1 MPIKMEIQLR
11 GLEAIVIWMITLF
24 IFVPEFIVG
33 LKDVSV
39 TIPQAVRRGGN
50 ALFICNYDMEN
61 DTLYSVKWYKG
72 RREFYRYTP
81 KENPAMKTFPSAGIN
96 VERNLSNQS
105 HVVLLAV
112 PLSISG
118 KFTCEISVE
127 APSFLTAM
135 MSGEMEV
142 VELPEQRPIV
152 TGIHSRYR
160 LGDLVD
166 GNCSIKFSK
175 PAANLTWTINGVVVP
190 PHHIKMHQIEKYPE
204 DNLESV
210 FSEIGFM
217 VTTQHFI
224 KGQMKL
230 KCTASLFNIYHEEVE
245 KLIEEDR
252 PRIMASGRS
261 FDMNAYPYDQQSSG
275 DFEDHNESYLTYHS
289 AAADASSSATTISS
303 SNSRKGLRAAAGHL
317 VSLLHRLVVSTSSTP
332 SASSL
337 SSITNVSRR
346 MVKGQ
351 IETAAETPPA
361 ARRIFCFI
369 VMSISMS
376 MSSLSSSS
384 SSLTARGTTT
394 TTTTAVMAV
403 TSTVTVEAKAGAAKT
418 MTANTGTPLPSAS
431 EQRTDY
437 DNDAPRVYA
446 STIMLFTVTVI
457 AVAGALAVFVI
468 LTFFMRWRFNDFLS
482 TAKGYYHSPRRQRRH
497 SDNEIDTNRV
507 LSPSTGLLQQRLGLR
522 LRQPEPE
529 REREEHQHGHQNQ
542 NHHQQTTMTMTTTTI
557 ESVGHHHHH
566 CHHRSQ
572 HPMVPSSL
580 MSAQKQPS
588 RIKRPEESFHSC

>member
-24 IFVPEFIVG
+24 VFVPEFIVG

-135 MSGEMEV
+135 ISGEMEV

-275 DFEDHNESYLTYHS
+275 DFEDHNESYLTHYSHS
-289 AAADASSSATTISS
+289 AAADVSSSATTISS
-303 SNSRKGLRAAAGHL
+303 SNARKGLRAAAGQL
-317 VSLLHRLVVSTSSTP
+317 VSLLHRLVVSTSSTS
-332 SASSL
+332 SASL

-346 MVKGQ
+346 MLKGQ

-361 ARRIFCFI
+361 ARIFCFI
-369 VMSISMS
+369 VMSMS

-384 SSLTARGTTT
+384 SSSPSSSLMTAAT
-394 TTTTAVMAV
+394 V
-403 TSTVTVEAKAGAAKT
+403 TSITSAAIVVVSTTPMPKVAGVH
-418 MTANTGTPLPSAS
+418 S
-431 EQRTDY
+431 RRFD
-437 DNDAPRVYA
+437 DNGARVYA
-446 STIMLFTVTVI
+446 PAIILFTVTVI
-457 AVAGALAVFVI
+457 AVAGALAVVVI
-468 LTFFMRWRFNDFLS
+468 LTFFIRWRFNDFLS
-482 TAKGYYHSPRRQRRH
+482 TAKGYYHSPRRQRRNSH
-497 SDNEIDTNRV
+497 NEIDTNRREV
-507 LSPSTGLLQQRLGLR
+507 LSSSTAH
-522 LRQPEPE
+522 RQP
-529 REREEHQHGHQNQ
+529 EEHQHGYQKQ
-542 NHHQQTTMTMTTTTI
+542 NHHQHRMTTTAI
-557 ESVGHHHHH
+557 KLEQESSH
-566 CHHRSQ
+566 CHIRSQ
-572 HPMVPSSL
+572 QLILLPMASPL
-580 MSAQKQPS
+580 LALEQPP
-588 RIKRPEESFHSC
+588 RIKRTYKCC

>member
-1 MPIKMEIQLR
+1 MELLQLR
-11 GLEAIVIWMITLF
+11 GLETILIWMITLCV
-24 IFVPEFIVG
+24 FVPEFIVG

-230 KCTASLFNIYHEEVE
+230 KCTATLFNIYHEEVE

-252 PRIMASGRS
+252 PKIMASGRS

-275 DFEDHNESYLTYHS
+275 DFEDHNESYLTYYS
-289 AAADASSSATTISS
+289 AAADVSSSATTISS
-303 SNSRKGLRAAAGHL
+303 SNSRKGFRAAAGHL
-317 VSLLHRLVVSTSSTP
+317 VSHLHRLVVSTSS
-332 SASSL
+332 ALL
-337 SSITNVSRR
+337 SSITNVSRQLR
-346 MVKGQ
+346 QMLKGQ
-351 IETAAETPPA
+351 IEMTAEAPPA
-361 ARRIFCFI
+361 ARIFCFI
-369 VMSISMS
+369 VLSVCV
-376 MSSLSSSS
+376 SLLLLCF
-384 SSLTARGTTT
+384 SLTATIIS
-394 TTTTAVMAV
+394 AIANIIIII
-403 TSTVTVEAKAGAAKT
+403 VTVVIFVIVVIGGGGCTTLIPDRRQFDEIDHSKND
-418 MTANTGTPLPSAS
+418 NTS
-431 EQRTDY
+431 Q
-437 DNDAPRVYA
+437 VFA
-446 STIMLFTVTVI
+446 STIMLFAVTVI
-457 AVAGALAVFVI
+457 AFAGALGVVVI
-468 LTFFMRWRFNDFLS
+468 STFFLRRRWRFNDFPS
-482 TAKGYYHSPRRQRRH
+482 TAKGYYHSPRRQHRHRRH
-497 SDNEIDTNRV
+497 HHSHNTEIDTNHR
-507 LSPSTGLLQQRLGLR
+507 RA
-522 LRQPEPE
+522 LRQHK
-529 REREEHQHGHQNQ
+529 EHQHDHQI
-542 NHHQQTTMTMTTTTI
+542 QTVLMTTTTRTKI
-557 ESVGHHHHH
+557 MELQDHYHS
-566 CHHRSQ
+566 CLHHRS
-572 HPMVPSSL
+572 
-580 MSAQKQPS
+580 KQLLLLPIVAKADEQLT
-588 RIKRPEESFHSC
+588 RTKWPEETHCPC